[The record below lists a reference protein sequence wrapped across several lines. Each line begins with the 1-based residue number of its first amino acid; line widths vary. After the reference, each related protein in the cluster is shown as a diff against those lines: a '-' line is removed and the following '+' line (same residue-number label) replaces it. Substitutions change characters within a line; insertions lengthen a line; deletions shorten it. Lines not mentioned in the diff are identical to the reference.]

1 MNKNGVDLS
10 EWNDNS
16 TIAEMKNAGQQYAIL
31 RGAGTYRGKKASVS
45 VGYMYK
51 DAHFNAFYD
60 QAKRLNFPVGVYYYS
75 TAGTEEDGKAERKF
89 LYDNCL
95 KGHKFEYPVYID
107 VEESTCSTAGI
118 IGCCE
123 SLEDMGYFV
132 GVYANYNYFV
142 NKLDNSKLDPYT
154 RWLAF
159 WQSTQ
164 PSVSFRYDMW
174 QYGSTTIN
182 GKKIDGDI
190 CYADFPDIIIN
201 GGFNG
206 YEKQPEPVPEPEE
219 PSITIKAGDLLKVLK
234 IENNSIT
241 FTKEGTEK

>member
-1 MNKNGVDLS
+1 MLKGVDLS

-31 RGAGTYRGKKASVS
+31 RGAGTYRGKQASVS
-45 VGYMYK
+45 IGYMYK

-60 QAKRLNFPVGVYYYS
+60 QAKRLNFPIGVYYYS
-75 TAGTEEDGKAERKF
+75 TAGTSADGRAERQY

-95 KGHKFEYPVYID
+95 KGRKFEYPVYID
-107 VEESTCSTAGI
+107 VEESTCTTDGVIAF
-118 IGCCE
+118 CE
-123 SLEDMGYFV
+123 ALEDMGYFV

-142 NKLDNSKLDPYT
+142 NRLNNSKLDVYS

-159 WQSTQ
+159 WQSSK
-164 PSVSFRYDMW
+164 PNVSFRFDMW

-190 CYADFPDIIIN
+190 CYADFPDIIIK

-206 YEKQPEPVPEPEE
+206 YEKQEPEPEPEPE
-219 PSITIKAGDLLKVLK
+219 PSITIKAGDLLRVLS
-234 IENNSIT
+234 IDDNSIT
-241 FTKEGTEK
+241 LKKEGTEK